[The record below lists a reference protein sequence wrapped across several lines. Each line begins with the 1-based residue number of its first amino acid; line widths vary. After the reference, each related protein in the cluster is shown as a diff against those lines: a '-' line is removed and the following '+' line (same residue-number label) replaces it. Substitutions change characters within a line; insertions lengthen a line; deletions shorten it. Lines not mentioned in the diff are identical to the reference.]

1 MNYNLEHRI
10 AQNSSLPFFSFC
22 LMLQTVVYYNVL
34 NFQQKMIIC
43 VKVTHVRTTRI
54 SGLMHMGAKVY

>member
-1 MNYNLEHRI
+1 VNYNLKHRV
-10 AQNSSLPFFSFC
+10 AQNVVFPFFSFR

-34 NFQQKMIIC
+34 NFQKKMIIC
-43 VKVTHVRTTRI
+43 VKVTHVRTMGI

>member
-43 VKVTHVRTTRI
+43 VKVIHVRTMRI